1 MHPKNG
7 SAEVEDLQE
16 TYYIGW
22 FKNLVS
28 ETIYSNQFISTQAPS
43 YISEF
48 PASGRLSQSQ
58 YTVVA
63 PKKMKT

>member
-7 SAEVEDLQE
+7 SAEDLHE

-28 ETIYSNQFISTQAPS
+28 ETIYSNQFIFTQAPS

-63 PKKMKT
+63 PKKIKT